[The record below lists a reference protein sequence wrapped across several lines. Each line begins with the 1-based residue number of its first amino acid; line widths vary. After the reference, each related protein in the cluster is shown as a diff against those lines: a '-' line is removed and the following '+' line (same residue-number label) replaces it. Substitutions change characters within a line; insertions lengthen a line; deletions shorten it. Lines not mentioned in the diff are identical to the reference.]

1 MKQWRWA
8 KHILLATAAGGAVLA
23 GAAAQ
28 AAETVVLN
36 FGPFSRQVDVEA
48 LSTWAEGGRMDP
60 ALASLLRRLSPEQQ
74 EVVRTSLSRSRPVA
88 VVPLS
93 QWFYD
98 PMGERSLWFL
108 GKFVQTEA
116 RLNGYQALRA
126 AIIAA
131 AAETG
136 ELSLLEVIR
145 QFPTGTLNLDLR
157 QVQTSLRQINQDTEL
172 TRTVLSALRQQSEN
186 LIAQQ
191 PPIDFAALPDLTQ
204 PGPYE
209 TTRLSWVMED
219 PSRDRRYPVE
229 LVMPQ
234 NLAVVGR
241 SVPVVVI
248 SHGLG
253 DRPESFLDIAAQVAS
268 HGFLVAL
275 PEHIGSNFTQQ
286 QALLSGRSRESFRA
300 SEFLD
305 RPLDIS
311 ALLDELERRNPDTFG
326 GRLNVNRVAL
336 VGHSFGGYTVLALG
350 GATVDFERLAQR
362 CRPAANLLVDAALAL
377 ECRALELAE
386 QPEVRQRL
394 GQAGVKDD
402 RVAVVMAFA
411 PVSNLFGPAGVAD
424 ITVPTMLFGGA
435 FDVLTPVVPQQVATF
450 SWLTTGDRYLY
461 LADNTSHS
469 PGITRLTSDLVNLD
483 QQIEKSLDEALGITR
498 GVNGSLIIA
507 FAQVYGAEQ
516 SAYAPFLTPAYVE
529 AASADPFRVR
539 LVNALPPEV
548 TAQLE
553 AWQGDIVANP

>member
-1 MKQWRWA
+1 M
-8 KHILLATAAGGAVLA
+8 
-23 GAAAQ
+23 
-28 AAETVVLN
+28 
-36 FGPFSRQVDVEA
+36 
-48 LSTWAEGGRMDP
+48 
-60 ALASLLRRLSPEQQ
+60 
-74 EVVRTSLSRSRPVA
+74 
-88 VVPLS
+88 
-93 QWFYD
+93 
-98 PMGERSLWFL
+98 
-108 GKFVQTEA
+108 
-116 RLNGYQALRA
+116 
-126 AIIAA
+126 
-131 AAETG
+131 
-136 ELSLLEVIR
+136 
-145 QFPTGTLNLDLR
+145 
-157 QVQTSLRQINQDTEL
+157 
-172 TRTVLSALRQQSEN
+172 
-186 LIAQQ
+186 
-191 PPIDFAALPDLTQ
+191 
-204 PGPYE
+204 
-209 TTRLSWVMED
+209 
-219 PSRDRRYPVE
+219 
-229 LVMPQ
+229 
-234 NLAVVGR
+234 
-241 SVPVVVI
+241 
-248 SHGLG
+248 
-253 DRPESFLDIAAQVAS
+253 
-268 HGFLVAL
+268 AL

-286 QALLSGRSRESFRA
+286 QALLEGQSRESFRA

-483 QQIEKSLDEALGITR
+483 QQIEK
-498 GVNGSLIIA
+498 
-507 FAQVYGAEQ
+507 
-516 SAYAPFLTPAYVE
+516 
-529 AASADPFRVR
+529 ASTKP
-539 LVNALPPEV
+539 
-548 TAQLE
+548 
-553 AWQGDIVANP
+553 

>member
-8 KHILLATAAGGAVLA
+8 KHVILSLAAASAVVA
-23 GAAAQ
+23 GATAQ

-36 FGPFSRQVDVEA
+36 FGPFSRQIEVEA
-48 LSTWAEGGRMDP
+48 LSTWADGGEIDP
-60 ALASLLRRLSPEQQ
+60 ALASLLRRLNPDQQ
-74 EVVRTSLSRSRPVA
+74 EALRTSLTRSRPVS

-93 QWFYD
+93 QWFHD

-108 GKFVQTEA
+108 GKFVQTQA

-145 QFPTGTLNLDLR
+145 QFPTGTLNLDLQ

-172 TRTVLSALRQQSEN
+172 TRTVVSALRQQSETA
-186 LIAQQ
+186 IAQQ
-191 PPIDFAALPDLTQ
+191 PPLNLAALPDLTQ

-229 LVMPQ
+229 LVMPE
-234 NLAVVGR
+234 NLAAVGR

-275 PEHIGSNFTQQ
+275 PEHIGSSLTQQ
-286 QALLSGRSRESFRA
+286 QAMLNGRSRESFRA
-300 SEFLD
+300 AEFLD
-305 RPLDIS
+305 RPLDITT
-311 ALLDELERRNPDTFG
+311 LLDELERRNPDTFG
-326 GRLNVNRVAL
+326 GRLNVDRVVA

-362 CRPAANLLVDAALAL
+362 CRPDVNLLVDAALAL
-377 ECRALELAE
+377 ECRALELID
-386 QPEVRQRL
+386 QPEALQRL

-411 PVSNLFGPAGVAD
+411 PVSNLFGPAGVAN
-424 ITVPTMLFGGA
+424 ISVPTMLFSGA

-469 PGITRLTSDLVNLD
+469 PGLTRLTSDLVNLD
-483 QQIEKSLDEALGITR
+483 QQIEKSLDEALGMTR
-498 GVNGSLIIA
+498 GVNSALIIA
-507 FAQVYGAEQ
+507 FAQVYAAEQ
-516 SAYAPFLTPAYVE
+516 SAYAPFLTAAYVE
-529 AASADPFRVR
+529 ATSVDPFRVH
-539 LVNALPPEV
+539 LVQGLPPAI
-548 TAQLE
+548 TTQLD
-553 AWQGDIVANP
+553 AWQGDTIANP